1 VTCEAG
7 GGIERRVDVEL
18 GSEKRRAGLAAL
30 HQHRPTRPV
39 GGVLE
44 HGPLARPEFESINF
58 GSPLSCGQEIFRT
71 AGVPSLRVAG
81 ATHELDASS
90 YGFPVSISHS
100 RSSAATRA
108 GSSRNQISA
117 SSTPSILR
125 YAATWEPNAASLAV
139 PQPRRRPV
147 DQHATP
153 RPVPRPSSVLEAFR
167 GPNPRSAG
175 RSSAPMSPSA
185 SGAAP
190 WGTLPSRHWRRLK
203 AVVARLFAVSV
214 GGVSASGCERSKG
227 GVGQRRAESG
237 RGVGSCCPPDRARG
251 RLEWVAGPGPAVSRP
266 GRRSVAD
273 PPPCG
278 VHASPWSTDGS
289 WSGSGPRSRGR
300 EPGPGA

>member
-1 VTCEAG
+1 
-7 GGIERRVDVEL
+7 
-18 GSEKRRAGLAAL
+18 
-30 HQHRPTRPV
+30 
-39 GGVLE
+39 
-44 HGPLARPEFESINF
+44 
-58 GSPLSCGQEIFRT
+58 
-71 AGVPSLRVAG
+71 
-81 ATHELDASS
+81 
-90 YGFPVSISHS
+90 
-100 RSSAATRA
+100 
-108 GSSRNQISA
+108 
-117 SSTPSILR
+117 
-125 YAATWEPNAASLAV
+125 
-139 PQPRRRPV
+139 
-147 DQHATP
+147 
-153 RPVPRPSSVLEAFR
+153 VPRPSSVLEAFR

-190 WGTLPSRHWRRLK
+190 WGTLPSRHWWRLK